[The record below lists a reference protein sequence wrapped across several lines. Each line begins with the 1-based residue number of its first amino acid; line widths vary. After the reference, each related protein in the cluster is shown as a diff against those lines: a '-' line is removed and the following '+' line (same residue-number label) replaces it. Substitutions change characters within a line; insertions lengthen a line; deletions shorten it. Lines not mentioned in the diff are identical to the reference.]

1 MSKQPRAEFVLSAA
15 RPADFPSDGLPE
27 VAVVGRSNVGKS
39 SLLNRLAGAKKLA
52 AVSRTPGRTQ
62 LVNFFRVE
70 DRLYLVDLPGYGFA
84 RVPAEVRKRW
94 ESLVTEY
101 LFDRA
106 VVRLVL
112 LIVDARRDP
121 MSNDRDILEL
131 LHRSGLSYVLIASK
145 SDKLSRAAM
154 ARQRAKL
161 ENAFAAPGGVPLIS
175 FSAVTGEGRKELWN
189 VIEKH
194 VREPGHRLNRPTTQ
208 SHLKKK

>member
-1 MSKQPRAEFVLSAA
+1 MSKQPLAEFVLSAA
-15 RPADFPSDGLPE
+15 QSADFPSDGLPE

-52 AVSRTPGRTQ
+52 AVSRTPGKTQ

-84 RVPAEVRKRW
+84 RVPAQVRKRW

-101 LFDRA
+101 LIDRT

-121 MSNDRDILEL
+121 MRNDRDVLDL
-131 LHRSGLSYVLIASK
+131 LHRSGLSYVVIASK

-161 ENAFAAPGGVPLIS
+161 EDALAAPGGVPFIT

-194 VREPGHRLNRPTTQ
+194 VREPRHRLNRRTTQ
-208 SHLKKK
+208 SHHKKK

>member
-15 RPADFPSDGLPE
+15 SSADFPSDGLPE

-84 RVPAEVRKRW
+84 RAPAQVRKRW
-94 ESLVTEY
+94 ESLVTDY

-106 VVRLVL
+106 ALRLVL

-121 MSNDRDILEL
+121 MPNDREVLEL

-154 ARQRAKL
+154 AKQRARL
-161 ENAFAAPGGVPLIS
+161 ESTFAAPGGVPFIT

-194 VREPGHRLNRPTTQ
+194 VREPGHRLNRQRPQ
-208 SHLKKK
+208 SRHKKK